1 MKLIVASLFVASM
14 AVLSGCTAATPAYT
28 PAERFAQI
36 HRNDA
41 YALEAANDD
50 VDNLLML
57 RPGTQL
63 SIWNVYHRP

>member
-1 MKLIVASLFVASM
+1 MKLLVASLFVASM

-36 HRNDA
+36 NRNTVFA
-41 YALEAANDD
+41 AESANDD

-63 SIWNVYHRP
+63 SVWNVYHR